1 MTKAKQK
8 KKEGEREKVSVSL
21 ISWNPHIHEKQQLG
35 LAIKC
40 DTRET
45 SSQIKY
51 QTTPNFDLLMVTCS
65 NSIILDLKW
74 HFHQYD

>member
-8 KKEGEREKVSVSL
+8 NEEKRERKKVFVSF

-35 LAIKC
+35 QTLKC
-40 DTRET
+40 ET

-51 QTTPNFDLLMVTCS
+51 QTTPNLDLLMVTCS
-65 NSIILDLKW
+65 NMIILDLKW

>member
-8 KKEGEREKVSVSL
+8 REEREREKVSVTL
-21 ISWNPHIHEKQQLG
+21 ISSNPHIHEKQQLG
-35 LAIKC
+35 LTIKC
-40 DTRET
+40 DTREI

-65 NSIILDLKW
+65 NYIILDLKW